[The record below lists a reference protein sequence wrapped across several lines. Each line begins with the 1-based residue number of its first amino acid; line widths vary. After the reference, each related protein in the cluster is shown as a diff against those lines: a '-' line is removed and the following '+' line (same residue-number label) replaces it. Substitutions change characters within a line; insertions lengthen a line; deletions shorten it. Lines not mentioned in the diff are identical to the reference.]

1 MRAQRMVMTGLLV
14 AVAFLLMATVQIPIL
29 PQAPFLKY
37 DPSDAAALV
46 GGVLYGPGTGVLV
59 VLLKDVL
66 FLLFRARG
74 PFGPVA
80 DFIAAGTFVAV
91 TAWAYRRMGGP
102 FPWRLLSAAT
112 VGMIARVLVMI
123 PANFVILYLEFG
135 MPPARVAGM
144 LLPAIVPFNAVKA
157 ALNALLALA
166 VAEPLGR
173 YLPVPEL
180 PGR

>member
-1 MRAQRMVMTGLLV
+1 MTGLLV

-46 GGVLYGPGTGVLV
+46 GGVLYGPGTGLLV

-74 PFGPVA
+74 PFGPLA

-91 TAWAYRRMGGP
+91 TAWAYRRMGGA
-102 FPWRLLSAAT
+102 FPWRLLSAAV
-112 VGMIARVLVMI
+112 VGMVARVLVMI